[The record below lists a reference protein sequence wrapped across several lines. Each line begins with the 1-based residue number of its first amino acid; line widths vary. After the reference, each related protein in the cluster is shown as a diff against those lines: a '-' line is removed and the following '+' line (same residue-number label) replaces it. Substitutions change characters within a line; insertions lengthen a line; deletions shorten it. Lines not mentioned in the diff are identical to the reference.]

1 MEAAFIASKINAL
14 MFIIRT
20 LIIIVH
26 IYYTVLTTNIA
37 TNKVSCLL
45 YFRTQC
51 QQYTQCV
58 YNWCL
63 QSLQIHTKLT
73 HKSANSNIHSYFTEI
88 CQACRPYYL
97 LTPWSRVLLEKLTG
111 LQVVNKFP
119 AFYGTRRF
127 VTAFTSARHL
137 SLSSA
142 SLIQSTLPH
151 PTS

>member
-1 MEAAFIASKINAL
+1 

-20 LIIIVH
+20 LITTVY
-26 IYYTVLTTNIA
+26 IYYTTLKKTNTA

-51 QQYTQCV
+51 KQYTQCV

-88 CQACRPYYL
+88 CQACRPHRNE
-97 LTPWSRVLLEKLTG
+97 SAKLYASMPHNCF
-111 LQVVNKFP
+111 VARIKRKVNFL
-119 AFYGTRRF
+119 A
-127 VTAFTSARHL
+127 
-137 SLSSA
+137 
-142 SLIQSTLPH
+142 
-151 PTS
+151 